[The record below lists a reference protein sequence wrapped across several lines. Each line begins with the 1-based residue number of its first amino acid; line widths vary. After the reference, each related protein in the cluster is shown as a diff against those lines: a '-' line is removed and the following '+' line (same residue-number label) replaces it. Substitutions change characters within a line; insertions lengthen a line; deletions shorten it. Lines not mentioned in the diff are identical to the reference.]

1 MVCRNKMSTY
11 VDSMSKY
18 VDSMSKLVD
27 YFLDFLYPITVNKLQ
42 NYIG

>member
-1 MVCRNKMSTY
+1 MSTY

-27 YFLDFLYPITVNKLQ
+27 YFLDFLYPITVNKL
-42 NYIG
+42 

>member
-1 MVCRNKMSTY
+1 MSTY

-27 YFLDFLYPITVNKLQ
+27 YFLDFLYPTTVNKL
-42 NYIG
+42 